1 MPFGFDEM
9 DAVDKFF
16 TFYVFFYLMAF
27 ILTYA
32 SWVITSSEESASKN
46 DKGVV
51 EDPPKSGAF

>member
-1 MPFGFDEM
+1 MPFGFDEI

-32 SWVITSSEESASKN
+32 SWVIMSSEESASKN
-46 DKGVV
+46 DKGVI